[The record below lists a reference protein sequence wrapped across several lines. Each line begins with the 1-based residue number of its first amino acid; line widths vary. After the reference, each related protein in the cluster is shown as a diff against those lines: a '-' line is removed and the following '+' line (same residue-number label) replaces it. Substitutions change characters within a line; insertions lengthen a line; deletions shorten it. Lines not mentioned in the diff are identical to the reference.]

1 MPDRGNEVMD
11 LLKLAVKLTH
21 LGPFDPNELGRA
33 KAAWDYDLTRHEIHL
48 LELIARGMDNNQ
60 IAEKTGVAEENTIK
74 KQISAVFRKLG
85 VHNRVEAAMIPHFY
99 GFGPT
104 PLSLSARK
112 GNRVGPAE

>member
-1 MPDRGNEVMD
+1 MPDRGNEIVEV
-11 LLKLAVKLTH
+11 LKLALELTH
-21 LGPFDPNELGRA
+21 LGPLDPKELGRA

-48 LELIARGMDNNQ
+48 LELIARGMDNNH

-85 VHNRVEAAMIPHFY
+85 VRNRVEAAMIPTFY

-104 PLSLSARK
+104 PPPQSARK
-112 GNRVGPAE
+112 GNRVGPVE